1 MEQLYI
7 SKKVNQ
13 IYKILP
19 LYEQNENWRRNL
31 QLLISELEGLYH
43 TSILDEKQ
51 KAIITEI
58 LAKLSSLLQN
68 ETHHFFRKNIF
79 DCISLLKEL

>member
-1 MEQLYI
+1 MEQIYI
-7 SKKVNQ
+7 SKKINQ

-19 LYEQNENWRRNL
+19 LYEQNKNWKENL
-31 QLLISELEGLYH
+31 QFLISELEGLYY
-43 TSILDEKQ
+43 TSILNEKQ
-51 KAIITEI
+51 KSIITEI

-68 ETHHFFRKNIF
+68 ESYRFFRKNIF